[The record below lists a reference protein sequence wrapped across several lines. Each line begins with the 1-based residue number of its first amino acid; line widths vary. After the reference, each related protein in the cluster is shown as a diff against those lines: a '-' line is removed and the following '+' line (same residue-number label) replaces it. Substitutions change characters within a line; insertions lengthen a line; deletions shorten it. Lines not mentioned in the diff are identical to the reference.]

1 MSTAVIVISDDDSAA
16 PYISNQYKSTMLDVS
31 PQQASGKL

>member
-16 PYISNQYKSTMLDVS
+16 RFLKFYKINVLIIGTVYEYLR
-31 PQQASGKL
+31 A

>member
-16 PYISNQYKSTMLDVS
+16 AIFKVLKINVLIIGTVYEYLR
-31 PQQASGKL
+31 A